1 VILSKYIYALAH
13 EEEEEEEEEEEDV
26 PVQPS

>member
-13 EEEEEEEEEEEDV
+13 EEEEEEEEEEEDG